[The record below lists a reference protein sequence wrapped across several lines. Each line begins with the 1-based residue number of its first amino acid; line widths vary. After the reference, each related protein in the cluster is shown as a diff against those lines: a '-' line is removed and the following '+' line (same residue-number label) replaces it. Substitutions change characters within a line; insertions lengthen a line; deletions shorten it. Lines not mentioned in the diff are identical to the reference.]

1 MMGRMVVL
9 ALLLGF
15 FASGPAAA
23 EVRLG
28 PRSELTMRASDTRCT
43 SPRLPSPRR
52 PMAPCS

>member
-9 ALLLGF
+9 ALLLGL

-52 PMAPCS
+52 PMAACS